1 MEEVLLKQLSEL
13 SLNEITINTFNEI
26 NLNKNNEILLI
37 LDSNKYDKF
46 VEGIGLFKDKL
57 EQIKIEKHSGM
68 FNDSI
73 LLIDHSNNLYDLRY
87 YPNYGFIDF
96 YNIDTNT
103 KKLYIKNIGTAP
115 LKVLVPEAY
124 TDQSNVLC
132 ETNNIVEIIFNKD
145 NRVASEIHGIWSRK
159 WKI

>member
-1 MEEVLLKQLSEL
+1 MEKKLLEQLNDL
-13 SLNEITINTFNEI
+13 SLNEITESTFDEVKLNE
-26 NLNKNNEILLI
+26 NNEILLI

-46 VEGIGLFKDKL
+46 IEGIGLFKDKL
-57 EQIKIEKHSGM
+57 EQIKIEKHLGM
-68 FNDSI
+68 FKDSI

-103 KKLYIKNIGTAP
+103 KKLYLKNIGIAP
-115 LKVLVPEAY
+115 LKILIPEDY

-159 WKI
+159 